1 MIFVFLI
8 LALAVVLLGMSIK
21 QLRKITEDRLAN
33 LALRTK
39 TLEEEPNKEM
49 AELRAKVEDMKKI
62 IDDIGQTNNEVNDK
76 FLKGIDGLFNYSLE
90 DAKGAIKPDA

>member
-21 QLRKITEDRLAN
+21 QLKKITEDRLAN

-49 AELRAKVEDMKKI
+49 AELRASGRTKTAKVSSGAKKWGCI
-62 IDDIGQTNNEVNDK
+62 LTFSVCERIAVKQTKNTR
-76 FLKGIDGLFNYSLE
+76 L
-90 DAKGAIKPDA
+90 